1 MFCFL
6 MLFGSTCPPEVN
18 HHCKCVQICLEP
30 SLSSFLSWWE
40 CSHPGWKSVF
50 WWMVFRPSGGLPQ
63 TWWVRFHIVAVPLT
77 RFGDQKKPKQNK
89 KTLMRAWG
97 VFSFNLSLV
106 RVSMS
111 LYEAFSILN
120 EFYGSFGIGIHKVAF
135 LCKRTEKNTLQ
146 KKLSKCT
153 VYVYKLNAYCVYF
166 TGMA

>member
-6 MLFGSTCPPEVN
+6 MLFGSTCHPEVN
-18 HHCKCVQICLEP
+18 HCKCVQICLEP

-40 CSHPGWKSVF
+40 CSHPGGKSVF

-63 TWWVRFHIVAVPLT
+63 TWWVRFYIVAVPLT
-77 RFGDQKKPKQNK
+77 RFGDQKNKTKQ

-120 EFYGSFGIGIHKVAF
+120 AFYGSFGIGIHKVAF
-135 LCKRTEKNTLQ
+135 LCKRTEKSTLK